1 MLCRLK
7 ITVYN
12 IAIRPPKV
20 PKASLDYNLYIL
32 ARAISLNHLF
42 IPLLSRYTKALLPPL
57 TPPPLYRTLVTL
69 AHQSPLLGR
78 PSFSHKA
85 PSKPCDR
92 MSFYKLRTLLCSPI
106 AYAMPLEDL
115 LYRGRLTR
123 EPTRYND
130 LVIRVFRVKTDVSKE
145 NSFVGISI

>member
-20 PKASLDYNLYIL
+20 LKASLDYNLYIL

-42 IPLLSRYTKALLPPL
+42 IPLLSRCTKAPLPPL
-57 TPPPLYRTLVTL
+57 TPPPLHRTLVTP

-92 MSFYKLRTLLCSPI
+92 VSFCKLRTLLCSPI

-123 EPTRYND
+123 EPTRRND

-145 NSFVGISI
+145 NSFVGIGI

>member
-20 PKASLDYNLYIL
+20 LKASLDYNLYIL

-57 TPPPLYRTLVTL
+57 TLPPLHKTLVTL
-69 AHQSPLLGR
+69 AH
-78 PSFSHKA
+78 
-85 PSKPCDR
+85 
-92 MSFYKLRTLLCSPI
+92 
-106 AYAMPLEDL
+106 
-115 LYRGRLTR
+115 
-123 EPTRYND
+123 
-130 LVIRVFRVKTDVSKE
+130 
-145 NSFVGISI
+145 